1 LNDPVSVD
9 PEAKQLEEVVK
20 VRLLPLTT
28 DPVLCSDVVKANAGD
43 PSGLVSDAVQFP
55 LMLFLSELDPHPA
68 SMSPAHRMNAIP
80 SCFMSISLI
89 STNPNMNPNEQ

>member
-1 LNDPVSVD
+1 VD

-20 VRLLPLTT
+20 FRLLPLTT
-28 DPVLCSDVVKANAGD
+28 DPLLCRDVVKANAGD

-55 LMLFLSELDPHPA
+55 LMLLLSELDPHPA

-80 SCFMSISLI
+80 SCFMNISLPLI